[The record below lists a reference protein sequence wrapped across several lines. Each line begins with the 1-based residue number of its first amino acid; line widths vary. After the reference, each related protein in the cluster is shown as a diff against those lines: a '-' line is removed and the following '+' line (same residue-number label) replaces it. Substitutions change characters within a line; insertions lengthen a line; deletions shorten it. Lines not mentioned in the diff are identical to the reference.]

1 MSPNQFVKWTMVI
14 LLRYIAKTGPAYR
27 ILAFFVMIHRCGPSR
42 QLNIVGAT
50 QESWSCRI
58 IYSCSVQD
66 AILLHQLLLSSLS
79 ATIEYKKCTISVT
92 NWYYAEMTNITR
104 RAIDLY
110 LYEIKR
116 NFDFSI
122 EKWFD
127 PHRYTQIRFGKT
139 GWLWWRSNEA
149 IPCSSVS
156 YTKSWIYWVGV
167 NKKNSILQSYLHPH
181 SKFKNCNTTSSYGN
195 NSHF

>member
-27 ILAFFVMIHRCGPSR
+27 ILVFFVMIHRCGPSR

-66 AILLHQLLLSSLS
+66 AILLHQLLLSSLR
-79 ATIEYKKCTISVT
+79 ARIEYKKCTISVT

-110 LYEIKR
+110 LYEEKR
-116 NFDFSI
+116 NFDFFI

-127 PHRYTQIRFGKT
+127 PHRYTQIRFEKRGDCGDAVTKPY
-139 GWLWWRSNEA
+139 LA
-149 IPCSSVS
+149 H
-156 YTKSWIYWVGV
+156 KSWIYLVVV
-167 NKKNSILQSYLHPH
+167 NKKNSILQSYLHPP

-195 NSHF
+195 DSHF

>member
-27 ILAFFVMIHRCGPSR
+27 ILVFFVMIHRCGPSR

-66 AILLHQLLLSSLS
+66 AILLHQLLLSSLR

-122 EKWFD
+122 EHWFD
-127 PHRYTQIRFGKT
+127 PHRYTQIRTGKRGDCGDAVT
-139 GWLWWRSNEA
+139 K
-149 IPCSSVS
+149 PVS
-156 YTKSWIYWVGV
+156 YSKSWIYPV
-167 NKKNSILQSYLHPH
+167 NSRIAIQHLP
-181 SKFKNCNTTSSYGN
+181 TATG
-195 NSHF
+195 HF